1 MLSPHFFWQD
11 LRYGL
16 RVLLKNPGFTAV
28 AVLTL
33 AIGIGANT
41 AIFSVV
47 NAVLL
52 RPLPFRD
59 PAVLCL
65 VTERMPTIPIL
76 GPSYLNFRDWR
87 AQNHSFED
95 LAAARSTPFT
105 LSGSGQPE
113 RVQGQMASAS
123 LFP

>member
-1 MLSPHFFWQD
+1 MLSMHFFWQD

-52 RPLPFRD
+52 RPLPFRE
-59 PAVLCL
+59 PSSLCFL
-65 VTERMPTIPIL
+65 TERMPTIPIL
-76 GPSYLNFRDWR
+76 GPSYLNFQDWR

-95 LAAARSTPFT
+95 LAAARFTPFT
-105 LSGSGQPE
+105 MTGSSEPE
-113 RVQGQMASAS
+113 RVQGQMVSAS